1 MGIRP
6 DLPGDPAEDRL
17 EKHEAPGGRSS
28 RKVRSSALGER
39 RAGRKVG
46 GQYLIC
52 FTLLADGGRIGTGFT
67 CNGKFTEMNVWIAIF
82 LLINSN
88 VMMSFAWF
96 SHLKTQS
103 ESPLIIAI
111 LSSWGIAFLE
121 YTLMVPAVRMASQ
134 TLTVSQIKILQ
145 EAISLTVFIPF
156 MVLYMKENFTWD
168 YVWACLCILLAVFFI
183 FRARL
188 FC

>member
-1 MGIRP
+1 
-6 DLPGDPAEDRL
+6 
-17 EKHEAPGGRSS
+17 
-28 RKVRSSALGER
+28 
-39 RAGRKVG
+39 
-46 GQYLIC
+46 
-52 FTLLADGGRIGTGFT
+52 
-67 CNGKFTEMNVWIAIF
+67 MNVWIAIF